1 MFKNLYDYF
10 FKKIVPN
17 EEEWVDK
24 KLNEWKVNILS
35 ENKYLHYIPNERVL
49 EKRRSLKKEY
59 EKLYL

>member
-10 FKKIVPN
+10 FKKIIPN

-49 EKRRSLKKEY
+49 EKRRYLKKEY

>member
-10 FKKIVPN
+10 FKKIIPS